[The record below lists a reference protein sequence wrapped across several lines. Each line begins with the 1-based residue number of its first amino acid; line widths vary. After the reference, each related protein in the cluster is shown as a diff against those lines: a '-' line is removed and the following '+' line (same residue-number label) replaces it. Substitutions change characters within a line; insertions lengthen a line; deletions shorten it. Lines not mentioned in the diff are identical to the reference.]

1 MDGYLWA
8 SVLAIHHSHF
18 YSLSVLLPVSVT
30 GQRKH
35 LNNNLSFPAS
45 PEVTLL
51 RRRAAARRHTKRP
64 VCFEGER
71 NRWTVTV
78 ALRRFKGSKRVKG
91 RRGREGWG
99 DGGGRE
105 NSHHGDGDITKR
117 LVRLPW
123 MGVLFVRRLRQ
134 TTGPTEGGTLWQNR
148 GFFFIIY
155 LIFLCVNSAVIS
167 TVAVRLSLRGR
178 PVQQQTVS
186 GVTSTRW

>member
-1 MDGYLWA
+1 MR
-8 SVLAIHHSHF
+8 AIHHSHF
-18 YSLSVLLPVSVT
+18 NGLSVLLPVSVT

-35 LNNNLSFPAS
+35 SNNNLSFPAS

-51 RRRAAARRHTKRP
+51 RHRAAARRRHTKRP
-64 VCFEGER
+64 VCLAGER

-91 RRGREGWG
+91 RRRREGWG
-99 DGGGRE
+99 GRRRGGRE

-123 MGVLFVRRLRQ
+123 MGVLFVRRQRQ
-134 TTGPTEGGTLWQNR
+134 TTVRQKEALCVR
-148 GFFFIIY
+148 IVDFLKIIIY
-155 LIFLCVNSAVIS
+155 LIFFGVNSAVIS
-167 TVAVRLSLRGR
+167 TVAVHLSLRGR